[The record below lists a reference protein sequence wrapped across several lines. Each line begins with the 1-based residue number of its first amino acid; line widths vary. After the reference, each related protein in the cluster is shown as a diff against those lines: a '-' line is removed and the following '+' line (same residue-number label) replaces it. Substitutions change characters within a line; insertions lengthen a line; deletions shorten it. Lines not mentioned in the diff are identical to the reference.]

1 MKDIQA
7 GNYIVNKLMGM
18 EGIVIE
24 RTINADGVGT
34 TGVKLLCTKD
44 EVYPPNI
51 GQTITF
57 NLHESWEIDNNRK
70 FR

>member
-24 RTINADGVGT
+24 RTMGAD
-34 TGVKLLCTKD
+34 GVKLLCTKD

>member
-1 MKDIQA
+1 MKEIKA
-7 GNYIVNKLMGM
+7 GNFIVNKLMGM

-24 RTINADGVGT
+24 RTINAD
-34 TGVKLLCTKD
+34 GVKLLCTKD

>member
-24 RTINADGVGT
+24 RTIDADGI
-34 TGVKLLCTKD
+34 KLLCTKD

>member
-24 RTINADGVGT
+24 RTIDADGI
-34 TGVKLLCTKD
+34 KLLCTKD
-44 EVYPPNI
+44 EVYPPNV

>member
-24 RTINADGVGT
+24 RTINADGI
-34 TGVKLLCTKD
+34 KLLCTKD